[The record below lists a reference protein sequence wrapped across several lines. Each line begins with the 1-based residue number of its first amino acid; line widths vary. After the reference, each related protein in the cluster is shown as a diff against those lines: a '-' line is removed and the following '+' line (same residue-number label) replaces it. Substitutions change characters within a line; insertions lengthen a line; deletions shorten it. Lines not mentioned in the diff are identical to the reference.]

1 MKNAVA
7 IYNLNYLVG
16 NVSCLILSVLV
27 ICTVWVFL
35 INDES
40 VFGLKIIQSQ
50 MTQDQNKFH
59 HIIGIAQNDLN
70 MTLDNIFVQ
79 AIISGENNTIL
90 GNYSNQ
96 VAVHPLYPSEET
108 PFDVLIYDKN
118 HNNLIK
124 NYTIDFTYEGT
135 NNTNEKDLEIH
146 STSSRLDATGFYYI
160 SGRITN
166 NMNTTANSTTIIAAL
181 IDRNN
186 DLISIW
192 KAQSEPYDIP
202 PLSTASFTVPVT
214 DRSQGFNIYNYTL
227 YSNNS

>member
-40 VFGLKIIQSQ
+40 VFGLKIVQSQ

-70 MTLDNIFVQ
+70 TTLDNIFVQ
-79 AIISGENNTIL
+79 AMISGENNTIL

-108 PFDVLIYDKN
+108 PFDVIIYEKN

-124 NYTIDFTYEGT
+124 NYTIDFTYEET
-135 NNTNEKDLEIH
+135 NKTNERDLEIH

-166 NMNTTANSTTIIAAL
+166 NMNTIANSTTIIAAL

-186 DLISIW
+186 DLIGIW

-214 DRSQGFNIYNYTL
+214 DRSQGSNIYNYTL

>member
-7 IYNLNYLVG
+7 IYNSNYLVG

-40 VFGLKIIQSQ
+40 VFGLKVVQSQ
-50 MTQDQNKFH
+50 MTQDQNKFN

-135 NNTNEKDLEIH
+135 NTNERDLEIH

-166 NMNTTANSTTIIAAL
+166 NMNTIANSTTIIAAL

-186 DLISIW
+186 DLIGIW

-214 DRSQGFNIYNYTL
+214 DRSQGFNIFNYTL

>member
-1 MKNAVA
+1 MKIAVA
-7 IYNLNYLVG
+7 IYNSNYLVG

-27 ICTVWVFL
+27 ICNVWVIL
-35 INDES
+35 VNDES
-40 VFGLKIIQSQ
+40 VFGLKLVQSQ
-50 MTQDQNKFH
+50 LTQDQNKFH

-96 VAVHPLYPSEET
+96 VAVHPLNPSEKT

-135 NNTNEKDLEIH
+135 NTNERDLEIH

-181 IDRNN
+181 NDRNN
-186 DLISIW
+186 DLIGIW
-192 KAQSEPYDIP
+192 KAQSEPYNIP

>member
-7 IYNLNYLVG
+7 IYNSNYLVG
-16 NVSCLILSVLV
+16 NVSPLILSVLV
-27 ICTVWVFL
+27 ICNVWVIL
-35 INDES
+35 VNDES
-40 VFGLKIIQSQ
+40 VFGLKLVQSQ
-50 MTQDQNKFH
+50 LTQDQNKFH

-96 VAVHPLYPSEET
+96 VAVHPLNPSEKT

-135 NNTNEKDLEIH
+135 NTNERDLEIH

-166 NMNTTANSTTIIAAL
+166 NMNTTSNSTTIIAAL
-181 IDRNN
+181 NDKNN
-186 DLISIW
+186 DLIGIW
-192 KAQSEPYDIP
+192 KAQSEPYNIP
-202 PLSTASFTVPVT
+202 PLSTASFTIPVT
-214 DRSQGFNIYNYTL
+214 DRSQGSDIYNYTL
-227 YSNNS
+227 FSNNS

>member
-7 IYNLNYLVG
+7 IYNSNYLVG

-27 ICTVWVFL
+27 ICNVWVVL
-35 INDES
+35 VNDES
-40 VFGLKIIQSQ
+40 VFGLKLVQSQ
-50 MTQDQNKFH
+50 LTQDQNKFH

-135 NNTNEKDLEIH
+135 NTNERDLEIH

-166 NMNTTANSTTIIAAL
+166 NMNTIANSTTIIAAL
-181 IDRNN
+181 NDRNN
-186 DLISIW
+186 DLIGIW

-202 PLSTASFTVPVT
+202 AIVNSF
-214 DRSQGFNIYNYTL
+214 IYNS
-227 YSNNS
+227 SNRSLARI

>member
-7 IYNLNYLVG
+7 IYNSNYLVG

-40 VFGLKIIQSQ
+40 VFGLKVVQSQ
-50 MTQDQNKFH
+50 MTQDQNKFN

-108 PFDVLIYDKN
+108 PFDVLIYEKN

-135 NNTNEKDLEIH
+135 NTNERDLEIH

-186 DLISIW
+186 DLIGIW

-202 PLSTASFTVPVT
+202 PLSTASFTIPVT

>member
-1 MKNAVA
+1 MKIAVA
-7 IYNLNYLVG
+7 IYNSNYLVG

-27 ICTVWVFL
+27 ICNVWVIL
-35 INDES
+35 VNVES
-40 VFGLKIIQSQ
+40 VFGLKLVQSQ
-50 MTQDQNKFH
+50 LTQDQNKFH

-96 VAVHPLYPSEET
+96 VAVHPLNPSEKT

-135 NNTNEKDLEIH
+135 NTNERDLEIH
-146 STSSRLDATGFYYI
+146 STSSRLDTTGFYYI

-192 KAQSEPYDIP
+192 KAQSEPYNIP

-214 DRSQGFNIYNYTL
+214 DRSQGFNIHNYTL

>member
-7 IYNLNYLVG
+7 IYNSNYLVG
-16 NVSCLILSVLV
+16 KVSCLILSVLV

-40 VFGLKIIQSQ
+40 VFGLKVVQSQ
-50 MTQDQNKFH
+50 MTQDQNKFN
-59 HIIGIAQNDLN
+59 HIIGIAHNDLN

-108 PFDVLIYDKN
+108 PFDVIIYEKN

-135 NNTNEKDLEIH
+135 NTNERDLDIH

-166 NMNTTANSTTIIAAL
+166 NMNNIANSTTIIAAL

-186 DLISIW
+186 DLIGIW

-202 PLSTASFTVPVT
+202 PLSTASFTIPVT
-214 DRSQGFNIYNYTL
+214 DRSQGFNIFNYTL

>member
-40 VFGLKIIQSQ
+40 VFGLKIVQSQ

-108 PFDVLIYDKN
+108 PFDVLIYEKN

-166 NMNTTANSTTIIAAL
+166 NMNTIANSTTIIAAL

-186 DLISIW
+186 DLIGIW

>member
-40 VFGLKIIQSQ
+40 VFGLKIVQSQ

-79 AIISGENNTIL
+79 AIISGVNNTIL

-108 PFDVLIYDKN
+108 PFDVLIYEKN

-166 NMNTTANSTTIIAAL
+166 NMNTTSNSTTIIAAL
-181 IDRNN
+181 NDKNN
-186 DLISIW
+186 DLIGIW
-192 KAQSEPYDIP
+192 KAQSEPYNIP
-202 PLSTASFTVPVT
+202 PLSTASFTIPVT
-214 DRSQGFNIYNYTL
+214 DRSQGPDIYNYTL
-227 YSNNS
+227 FSNNS

>member
-7 IYNLNYLVG
+7 IYNLNYLEG

-40 VFGLKIIQSQ
+40 VFGLKIVQSQ

-79 AIISGENNTIL
+79 AIISGVNNTIL

-108 PFDVLIYDKN
+108 PFDVLIYEKN

-166 NMNTTANSTTIIAAL
+166 NMNTIANSTTIIAVL

-186 DLISIW
+186 DLIGIW

>member
-1 MKNAVA
+1 MKIAVA
-7 IYNLNYLVG
+7 IYNSNYLVG

-27 ICTVWVFL
+27 ICNVWVIL
-35 INDES
+35 VNDES
-40 VFGLKIIQSQ
+40 VFGLKLVQSQ
-50 MTQDQNKFH
+50 LTQDQNKFH

-96 VAVHPLYPSEET
+96 VAVHPLNPSEKT

-135 NNTNEKDLEIH
+135 NTNERDLEIH

-227 YSNNS
+227 YSNTS

>member
-35 INDES
+35 INNES
-40 VFGLKIIQSQ
+40 VFGLKIVQSQ

-108 PFDVLIYDKN
+108 PFDVLIYEKN

-166 NMNTTANSTTIIAAL
+166 NMNTIANSTTIIAAL

-186 DLISIW
+186 DLIGIW

-214 DRSQGFNIYNYTL
+214 DRSQGFNIYNYIL

>member
-35 INDES
+35 INNES
-40 VFGLKIIQSQ
+40 VFGLKIVQSQ

-79 AIISGENNTIL
+79 AIISGVNNTIL

-108 PFDVLIYDKN
+108 PFDVLIYEKN

-166 NMNTTANSTTIIAAL
+166 NMNTIANSTTIIAAL

-186 DLISIW
+186 DLIGIW

-214 DRSQGFNIYNYTL
+214 DRSQGFNIYNYIL

>member
-40 VFGLKIIQSQ
+40 VFGLKIVQSQ

-79 AIISGENNTIL
+79 AII
-90 GNYSNQ
+90 
-96 VAVHPLYPSEET
+96 
-108 PFDVLIYDKN
+108 FRRK
-118 HNNLIK
+118 
-124 NYTIDFTYEGT
+124 
-135 NNTNEKDLEIH
+135 
-146 STSSRLDATGFYYI
+146 
-160 SGRITN
+160 
-166 NMNTTANSTTIIAAL
+166 
-181 IDRNN
+181 
-186 DLISIW
+186 
-192 KAQSEPYDIP
+192 
-202 PLSTASFTVPVT
+202 
-214 DRSQGFNIYNYTL
+214 
-227 YSNNS
+227 

>member
-7 IYNLNYLVG
+7 IYNSNYLVG

-40 VFGLKIIQSQ
+40 VFGLKVVQSQ
-50 MTQDQNKFH
+50 MTQDQNKFN

-70 MTLDNIFVQ
+70 TTLDNIFVQ

-108 PFDVLIYDKN
+108 PFDVLIYEKN

-135 NNTNEKDLEIH
+135 NTNERDLEIH

-166 NMNTTANSTTIIAAL
+166 NMNTIANSTTIIAAL

-186 DLISIW
+186 DLIGIW

-202 PLSTASFTVPVT
+202 PLSTASFTIPVT

>member
-7 IYNLNYLVG
+7 IYNSNYLVG

-35 INDES
+35 INDAS
-40 VFGLKIIQSQ
+40 VFGLKIVQSQ

-70 MTLDNIFVQ
+70 TTLDNIFVQ
-79 AIISGENNTIL
+79 AMISGENNTIL

-108 PFDVLIYDKN
+108 PFDVIIYEKN

-124 NYTIDFTYEGT
+124 NYTIDFTYEET
-135 NNTNEKDLEIH
+135 NKTNERDLEIH

-166 NMNTTANSTTIIAAL
+166 NMNTIANSTTIIAAL

-186 DLISIW
+186 DLIGIW

-214 DRSQGFNIYNYTL
+214 DRSQGSNIYNYTL